1 MKAPMMLSHSELL
14 HCDVRALAQCQYS
27 DLIETRAH
35 YANMVRIKA
44 AIKRM
49 SNNAGAYDVTK
60 SAKRSQRL
68 YEQLVIKLDKA
79 LDIKLCRALELPS

>member
-1 MKAPMMLSHSELL
+1 MMLSHSELL
-14 HCDVRALAQCQYS
+14 HCDVRALAQCKYS
-27 DLIETRAH
+27 DLIEARAH

-49 SNNAGAYDVTK
+49 SNNAGAHEVAK

-68 YEQLVIKLDKA
+68 YEQLVIKLD
-79 LDIKLCRALELPS
+79 RALLANGVEMPPLKL